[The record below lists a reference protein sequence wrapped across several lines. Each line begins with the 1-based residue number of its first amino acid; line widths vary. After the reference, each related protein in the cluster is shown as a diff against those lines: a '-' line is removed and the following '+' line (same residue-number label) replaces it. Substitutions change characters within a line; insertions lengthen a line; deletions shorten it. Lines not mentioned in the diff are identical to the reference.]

1 LQKIITYCQAEFT
14 QEVKRMNRIPIT
26 EAAKQAGI
34 TREQAR
40 YWSRLLDLDMLKDGR
55 VSYLPSGAE
64 NMLLAMAQAVKSGQA
79 PSVAAAEIKATFAA
93 PAIVPPEQPENNTA
107 IIARLNDL
115 ESAVLLLVQ
124 SNQSLS
130 ADNKQLSER
139 NTLLLDLVQKQN
151 RKLENI
157 AARLPAPPPEVAP
170 IRKIRKIQKTEVKL
184 PLLKRLWLELF
195 DPVKLRATP

>member
-1 LQKIITYCQAEFT
+1 
-14 QEVKRMNRIPIT
+14 MNRIPIT

-40 YWSRLLDLDMLKDGR
+40 YWSRLLDLEMIKDGR
-55 VSYLPSGAE
+55 ISYLAAGSE
-64 NMLLAMAQAVKSGQA
+64 NMLLAMAESVKSGQA
-79 PSVAAAEIKATFAA
+79 PSVAASEIKNTFAA

-124 SNQSLS
+124 SNQTLS
-130 ADNKQLSER
+130 AENKKLSEH
-139 NTLLLDLVQKQN
+139 NSALLDLIQLQN
-151 RKLENI
+151 RKLDKI
-157 AARLPAPPPEVAP
+157 TARLPAPPEPAP
-170 IRKIRKIQKTEVKL
+170 IRKIQKTAVVKI

-195 DPVKLRATP
+195 NPQALRATP

>member
-1 LQKIITYCQAEFT
+1 
-14 QEVKRMNRIPIT
+14 MNRIPIT
-26 EAAKQAGI
+26 EAAKLAGI

-40 YWSRLLDLDMLKDGR
+40 YWSRLLDLDMVKDGR

-64 NMLLAMAQAVKSGQA
+64 NMLLAMAQAVASGQA
-79 PSVAAAEIKATFAA
+79 PSVAASEIKNTFAA
-93 PAIVPPEQPENNTA
+93 PAIVPEQPENNTA

-124 SNQSLS
+124 SNQTLS
-130 ADNKQLSER
+130 AENKKLSEH
-139 NTLLLDLVQKQN
+139 NSALLDLIQLQN
-151 RKLENI
+151 RKLDKI

-170 IRKIRKIQKTEVKL
+170 IRKIHKTEVKV

-195 DPVKLRATP
+195 DPIQLRATP